1 MANSD
6 IVTFIKN
13 NLNND
18 FDHDFNYLMSE
29 LIHYQKLRGGE
40 QIVAEIMKLFK
51 SELGDTGVKKL
62 NEEIQKSF
70 KMRIDKFNEA
80 ITCLKEKKRA
90 EAQDI
95 LVKLIDT
102 FPVKKTDED
111 VVPIFNFQN
120 IFESLLFTRVVEPQ
134 NHIRQVNEPIAGYY
148 FHLALIMFDE
158 KDYEECLKMLDYV
171 LSYNPVYVEA
181 HLLKS
186 ECYLHLGYNNLFFVN
201 IKQAL
206 LYSYTRP
213 HFAKSYFLLG
223 RYYLDLGN
231 KESAL
236 SFFVVSKHYDKTP
249 FIDVFMKK
257 ATELPG
263 EFVRFDN
270 PADLLNNFNKLNI
283 QFGPSKMIIE
293 LLNNSII
300 ESKKNNNDKLLKYFL
315 TLFVNLTQDEKA
327 KRELEELKEKSQ

>member
-6 IVTFIKN
+6 IIAFIKN

-40 QIVAEIMKLFK
+40 AIVAEIMKLFK
-51 SELGDTGVKKL
+51 SELGDAGVKKFQ
-62 NEEIQKSF
+62 ETVQASF
-70 KMRIDKFNEA
+70 KARIDKFNEA
-80 ITCLKEKKRA
+80 VKLLKEKKKI

-102 FPVKKTDED
+102 FPVKKSEED
-111 VVPIFNFQN
+111 IVPIFNFQN
-120 IFESLLFTRVVEPQ
+120 IFESILFTRAIKPQ

-148 FHLALIMFDE
+148 FHLALILFEE
-158 KDYEECLKMLDYV
+158 KDYEECLKMLEYV

-181 HLLKS
+181 YLLKS
-186 ECYLHLGYNNLFFVN
+186 ECYLQLGYNNLFFDN
-201 IKQAL
+201 IKDAL
-206 LYSYTRP
+206 LYSYTRV

-223 RYYLDLGN
+223 RYYFELNN

-236 SFFVVSKHYDKTP
+236 SFFVVSKHYDQTP
-249 FIDVFMKK
+249 FIDIFIKK

-263 EFVRFDN
+263 EFIKFN
-270 PADLLNNFNKLNI
+270 HPADLLNNFNKLNI
-283 QFGPSKMIIE
+283 QFGPSKLIIE
-293 LLNNSII
+293 QLNNCIND
-300 ESKKNNNDKLLKYFL
+300 SKKNKNDKLLKYFL
-315 TLFVNLTQDEKA
+315 TLIFNITQDENY
-327 KRELEELKEKSQ
+327 KRELDMLK